1 MSDDHNIAIFDCQVK
16 LKPGVAWAPVATGRG
31 CRAVIMSLGWNATN
45 DVVIATCV
53 KAVVFFT
60 FSHGKIVSKNGTGFG
75 TTPADTVL
83 C

>member
-1 MSDDHNIAIFDCQVK
+1 
-16 LKPGVAWAPVATGRG
+16 
-31 CRAVIMSLGWNATN
+31 MSLGWNATN

-60 FSHGKIVSKNGTGFG
+60 FAHGKIVAKNGTGFG